1 MSTIE
6 LPRSATS
13 VTTVGI
19 DAAHP
24 SLRILVVDGNPVPR
38 AILARLLSR
47 AGHEVTAV
55 DSVAHAAEALRAA
68 RFDVMFIA
76 LAACR
81 SDPHAV
87 VRTLRSIE
95 ADVPGLG
102 SREARM
108 AIVGLGTTGSEN
120 GAARTER
127 CDFDAT
133 LALPIESRRLTDLI
147 DSLRDSAHH
156 PDADARDIEH
166 ALASPAPSA
175 RPASSTP
182 PVASDAF
189 TRDVFE
195 AQFGTDRALVARLAG
210 VFTAN
215 AHKLLG
221 VLERSLQASDAPMI
235 GAAAHSLKGSL
246 AMLGAR
252 RAAAAA
258 QRLESAAVGGE
269 LAALGPLA
277 AALRGELD
285 EVVQTLTEAAAH

>member
-6 LPRSATS
+6 LPRSATA

-19 DAAHP
+19 EAAHP

-147 DSLRDSAHH
+147 DSLRDVAPH
-156 PDADARDIEH
+156 
-166 ALASPAPSA
+166 PAP
-175 RPASSTP
+175 
-182 PVASDAF
+182 DAF